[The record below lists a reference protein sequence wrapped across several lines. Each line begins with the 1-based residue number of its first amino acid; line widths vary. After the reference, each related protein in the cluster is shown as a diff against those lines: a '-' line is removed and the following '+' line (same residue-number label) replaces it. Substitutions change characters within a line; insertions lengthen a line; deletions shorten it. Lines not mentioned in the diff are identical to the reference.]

1 MDLKIKILKDRSGNL
16 EAQFYNSSFGRRYGF
31 ALYSGDFRPYKLKND
46 GNLHSCKP
54 EVIGEDK
61 ESIRHFK
68 LEERD

>member
-1 MDLKIKILKDRSGNL
+1 MDK
-16 EAQFYNSSFGRRYGF
+16 
-31 ALYSGDFRPYKLKND
+31 KLKND

-68 LEERD
+68 LEERG